1 MLVFMCSQ
9 DLRLY
14 NEVFMSVYFLF
25 NFFLSTFKL
34 PNVSQCCLTLGI
46 YLEILENNA
55 NHGERS
61 LKWVASG
68 VMIMGK

>member
-25 NFFLSTFKL
+25 NFFCPRSSYQMLA
-34 PNVSQCCLTLGI
+34 
-46 YLEILENNA
+46 NA
-55 NHGERS
+55 A
-61 LKWVASG
+61 LL
-68 VMIMGK
+68 